1 MLLVTG
7 AASIVGRHV
16 VHALAEAG
24 RPLRAMVRTR
34 SAIAHDEFHAAE
46 LIVGDL
52 ADGRTLDTAL
62 AGVETLLLITRPH
75 PELLT
80 HDRSVLAAAQQHGVQ
95 RVVKLSVAGAT
106 ATSPLAIARWHA
118 ESEALL
124 AAGHGDYAVVRA
136 HRPRQHLYAQVDSL
150 CSQHAF
156 YGCQGDGE
164 AVDVDVRDVADVL
177 AQLALRPVLGR
188 EVLEVSGAEP
198 RRATEVAEALG
209 ERMGQPIQY
218 VDCAPKDYVRA
229 LLAGGVARQQAEDR
243 AAWQLLLREGR
254 FATPTDTVE
263 RITGHRPRS
272 LRSFAS
278 EFAEAIRYAAAPRAR
293 RAVHTAS
300 TPVQPAPI

>member
-24 RPLRAMVRTR
+24 TPLRAMVRTR
-34 SAIAHDEFHAAE
+34 SAIAADEFDTAE

-52 ADGRTLDTAL
+52 ADGRTLDSAL
-62 AGVETLLLITRPH
+62 AGVDTLLLLTRPH
-75 PELLT
+75 PDLIA
-80 HDRSVLAAAQQHGVQ
+80 HDRSVLAAAHQHGVQ
-95 RVVKLSVAGAT
+95 RVVKLSVAGAM

-124 AAGHGDYAVVRA
+124 TASHFDYAIVRA
-136 HRPRQHLYAQVDSL
+136 HRPRQHLYAQVDCL
-150 CSQHAF
+150 RSQRAF

-177 AQLALRPVLGR
+177 AHLALHPALGR

-198 RRATEVAEALG
+198 RRAADVAQALG
-209 ERMGQPIQY
+209 ERMGQPIRY

-229 LLAGGVARQQAEDR
+229 LLAGGVARQQADDR
-243 AAWQLLLREGR
+243 AAWQLLLREGQ
-254 FATPTDTVE
+254 FGTPTDTVE
-263 RITGHRPRS
+263 RITGRRPRT

-278 EFAEAIRYAAAPRAR
+278 EFAEAIRYAAAPSPR
-293 RAVHTAS
+293 RAAQAAS
-300 TPVQPAPI
+300 EAAQPVPI